1 MKMLSYSF
9 SFKNELKDL
18 KWLNSCFIFYILAQ
32 QTSNRL
38 LLMFEASLFSFYRI
52 NFVSQILNAK
62 LWLSKRKE
70 IITNMQNFT
79 FLFS

>member
-9 SFKNELKDL
+9 FENELEDL
-18 KWLNSCFIFYILAQ
+18 KWLNSCFIFYIWAQ
-32 QTSNRL
+32 QASNRL
-38 LLMFEASLFSFYRI
+38 LLMFEASLFPFYRI
-52 NFVSQILNAK
+52 NFVSQILYAK

-70 IITNMQNFT
+70 IITNMQTFT